1 MDLGQSRRGVDMGP
15 SALRVAGLQAR
26 LKALG
31 HTVIGEPDD
40 GARASQYALELLRWR
55 EANGAGAILADRSA
69 EERKRRHHLGVVGR
83 KEVEGAIREPVE
95 ANGRDVDDDT
105 LAVMVEGT
113 GGYPFLIQFVGA
125 QVWRLHPVEP
135 TISMEDAQR
144 GVSNDLRRL
153 AP

>member
-1 MDLGQSRRGVDMGP
+1 
-15 SALRVAGLQAR
+15 
-26 LKALG
+26 
-31 HTVIGEPDD
+31 
-40 GARASQYALELLRWR
+40 
-55 EANGAGAILADRSA
+55 
-69 EERKRRHHLGVVGR
+69 VVGR